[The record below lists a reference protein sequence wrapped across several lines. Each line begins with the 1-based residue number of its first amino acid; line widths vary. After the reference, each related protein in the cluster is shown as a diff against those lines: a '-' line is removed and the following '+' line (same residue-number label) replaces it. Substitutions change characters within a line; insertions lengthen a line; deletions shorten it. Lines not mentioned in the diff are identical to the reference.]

1 MLLQALLDGVMLGG
15 VYATIAVGLSL
26 AFGVMGIINW
36 AHGEF
41 LMVSMFISYL
51 LITFLGL
58 DPYLTLFVNVI
69 VMFGVGYVLQ
79 KNVLSQILKRDK
91 NNEPTS
97 VLVAT
102 SGLGLVLISVA
113 TMIFGSNAMSPQTAY
128 SGQTIWVGDIVF
140 SIPRLMS
147 FGLALVAT
155 ALLYVFLQKTEMGR
169 AIRATAQDRHTAKL
183 MGINTERTYNTALG
197 ISLALV
203 GIAAALLIPNFSVY
217 PKVGSV
223 FSNKSFIIV
232 ILGGKGNVPG
242 ALIGGFLIGVIERVG
257 AILWTESYAM
267 LLVFAIFVIML
278 VIKPEGI
285 FSKRRA

>member
-1 MLLQALLDGVMLGG
+1 MLVQALLDGVMLGG

-51 LITFLGL
+51 LITLLGL
-58 DPYLTLFVNVI
+58 DPYLTLFVNVV

-79 KNVLSQILKRDK
+79 KHVLSQILKRDK

-140 SIPRLMS
+140 SIPRVIS

>member
-1 MLLQALLDGVMLGG
+1 MLVQALLDGVLLGG

-51 LITFLGL
+51 LITFLGF
-58 DPYLTLFVNVI
+58 DPYLTLFVNV
-69 VMFGVGYVLQ
+69 VFMFAIGYLLQ
-79 KNVLSQILKRDK
+79 KNVLSKILKKDK
-91 NNEPTS
+91 NQEPTS

-128 SGQTIWVGDIVF
+128 SGKTIWLGEIVF
-140 SIPRLMS
+140 SVPRLIS

-155 ALLYVFLQKTEMGR
+155 VLLYLFLQKSEMGR
-169 AIRATAQDRHTAKL
+169 SIRATAQDRHTAKL
-183 MGINTERTYNTALG
+183 MGINTERTYNTAMG

-242 ALIGGFLIGVIERVG
+242 ALLGGFLIGIIERVG
-257 AILWTESYAM
+257 AIFWTESYAM
-267 LLVFAIFVIML
+267 LLVFALFVIML

-285 FSKRRA
+285 FSKRRG

>member
-1 MLLQALLDGVMLGG
+1 MLVQALLDGVLLGG

-51 LITFLGL
+51 LITFLGF
-58 DPYLTLFVNVI
+58 DPYLTLFVNV
-69 VMFGVGYVLQ
+69 VFMFAIGYLLQ
-79 KNVLSQILKRDK
+79 KNVLSKILKKDK
-91 NNEPTS
+91 NQEPTS

-128 SGQTIWVGDIVF
+128 SGKTIWLGGIVF
-140 SIPRLMS
+140 SVPRLIS

-155 ALLYVFLQKTEMGR
+155 VLLYLFLQKSEMGR
-169 AIRATAQDRHTAKL
+169 SIRATAQDRHTAKL
-183 MGINTERTYNTALG
+183 MGINTERTYNTAMG

-242 ALIGGFLIGVIERVG
+242 ALLGGFLIGIIERVG
-257 AILWTESYAM
+257 AIFWTESYAM
-267 LLVFAIFVIML
+267 LLVFALFVIML

-285 FSKRRA
+285 FSKRRG

>member
-1 MLLQALLDGVMLGG
+1 MLVQALLDGVLLGG

-51 LITFLGL
+51 LITFLGF
-58 DPYLTLFVNVI
+58 DPYLTLFVNV
-69 VMFGVGYVLQ
+69 VFMFMIGYLLQ
-79 KNVLSQILKRDK
+79 RNVLSKILKRDK
-91 NNEPTS
+91 NQEPTS

-128 SGQTIWVGDIVF
+128 SGKTIWLGEIVF
-140 SIPRLMS
+140 SVPRLIS

-155 ALLYVFLQKTEMGR
+155 LGLYLFLQKTEMGR
-169 AIRATAQDRHTAKL
+169 SIRATAQDRHTAKL
-183 MGINTERTYNTALG
+183 MGINTERTYNMAMG

-242 ALIGGFLIGVIERVG
+242 ALLGGFLIGIIERVG

-267 LLVFAIFVIML
+267 LLVFALFVIIL

-285 FSKRRA
+285 FSKRRG

>member
-1 MLLQALLDGVMLGG
+1 MLVQALLDGVMLGG

-51 LITFLGL
+51 LITLLGL
-58 DPYLTLFVNVI
+58 DPYLTLFVNVV

-79 KNVLSQILKRDK
+79 KHVLSQILKRDK

-140 SIPRLMS
+140 SIPRLIS

>member
-1 MLLQALLDGVMLGG
+1 MLVQALLDGVLLGG

-51 LITFLGL
+51 LITFLGF
-58 DPYLTLFVNVI
+58 DPYLTLFVNVV
-69 VMFGVGYVLQ
+69 VMFFVGYLLQ
-79 KNVLSQILKRDK
+79 KNVLSKILKKDK
-91 NNEPTS
+91 NQEPTS

-128 SGQTIWVGDIVF
+128 SGKTIWMGDIVF
-140 SIPRLMS
+140 SVPRLIS
-147 FGLALVAT
+147 FVLALTAT
-155 ALLYVFLQKTEMGR
+155 AALYLFLQKTEMGR
-169 AIRATAQDRHTAKL
+169 SIRATAQDRQTAKL
-183 MGINTERTYNTALG
+183 MGINPERTYNVAMG

-203 GIAAALLIPNFSVY
+203 GVAAALLIPNFSVY
-217 PKVGSV
+217 AKVGSI

-242 ALIGGFLIGVIERVG
+242 ALLGGFLIGIIERVG

-267 LLVFAIFVIML
+267 LLVFALFIIIL

>member
-1 MLLQALLDGVMLGG
+1 MLVQALLDGVLLGG

-51 LITFLGL
+51 LITFLGF
-58 DPYLTLFVNVI
+58 DPYLTLFVNVV
-69 VMFGVGYVLQ
+69 VMFFVGYLLQ
-79 KNVLSQILKRDK
+79 KNVLSKILKKDK
-91 NNEPTS
+91 NQEPTS

-128 SGQTIWVGDIVF
+128 SGKTIWMGDIVF
-140 SIPRLMS
+140 SVPRLIS
-147 FGLALVAT
+147 FVLALTAT
-155 ALLYVFLQKTEMGR
+155 AALYLFLQKTEMGR
-169 AIRATAQDRHTAKL
+169 SIRATAQDRQTAKL
-183 MGINTERTYNTALG
+183 MGINPERTYNVAMG

-203 GIAAALLIPNFSVY
+203 GVAAALLIPNFSVY
-217 PKVGSV
+217 AKVGSI

-242 ALIGGFLIGVIERVG
+242 ALLGGFLIGVIERVG

-267 LLVFAIFVIML
+267 LLVFALFIIIL

>member
-1 MLLQALLDGVMLGG
+1 MLVQALLDGVMLGG

-51 LITFLGL
+51 LITYLGV
-58 DPYLTLFVNVI
+58 DPYLTLFVNI
-69 VMFGVGYVLQ
+69 FVMFGVGYLLQ

-91 NNEPTS
+91 NQEPTS

-113 TMIFGSNAMSPQTAY
+113 TMIFGSNAMSPQTVY
-128 SGQTIWVGDIVF
+128 SGKTIWVGDIVF
-140 SIPRLMS
+140 SVPRLIS

-155 ALLYVFLQKTEMGR
+155 AVLYVFLQKTEMGR

-217 PKVGSV
+217 PKVGGV

-242 ALIGGFLIGVIERVG
+242 ALIGGFLIGIIERIG

>member
-1 MLLQALLDGVMLGG
+1 MLVQALLDGVLLGG

-51 LITFLGL
+51 LITFLGF

-69 VMFGVGYVLQ
+69 VMFFVGYLLQ
-79 KNVLSQILKRDK
+79 KNVLSKILKKDK
-91 NNEPTS
+91 NQEPTS

-128 SGQTIWVGDIVF
+128 SGKTIWMGDIVF
-140 SIPRLMS
+140 SVPRLIS
-147 FGLALVAT
+147 FVLALTAT
-155 ALLYVFLQKTEMGR
+155 AALYLFLQKTEMGR
-169 AIRATAQDRHTAKL
+169 SIRATAQDRQTAKL
-183 MGINTERTYNTALG
+183 MGINPERTYNVAMG

-203 GIAAALLIPNFSVY
+203 GVAAALLIPNFSVY
-217 PKVGSV
+217 AKVGSI

-242 ALIGGFLIGVIERVG
+242 ALLGGFLIGIIERVG

-267 LLVFAIFVIML
+267 LLVFALFIIIL

>member
-1 MLLQALLDGVMLGG
+1 MLLQALLDGVLLGG

-51 LITFLGL
+51 LITFLGF
-58 DPYLTLFVNVI
+58 DPYLTMFVNIV
-69 VMFGVGYVLQ
+69 VMFFVGYLLQ
-79 KNVLSQILKRDK
+79 KNMLSKILKKDK
-91 NNEPTS
+91 NQEPTS

-128 SGQTIWVGDIVF
+128 SGKTIWLNDIVF
-140 SIPRLMS
+140 SVPRLIS
-147 FGLALVAT
+147 FGLALAAT
-155 ALLYVFLQKTEMGR
+155 AALYLFLQKTEMGR
-169 AIRATAQDRHTAKL
+169 SIRATAQDRQTAKL
-183 MGINTERTYNTALG
+183 MGINTDRTYNTAMG

-203 GIAAALLIPNFSVY
+203 GVAAALLIPNFSVY
-217 PKVGSV
+217 AKVGSI

-242 ALIGGFLIGVIERVG
+242 ALLGGLLIGIIERVG

-267 LLVFAIFVIML
+267 LLVFALFVIML